1 MTGQFSIGRTRTW
14 RGLAAGLALAALS
27 LGLALPLAGCAGW
40 NTWPPQKPGSG
51 VPSRDDVNVV
61 ATMRLALS
69 RVIADYPPRGAQDQA
84 VAINLPQPLV
94 SEQAY
99 RRIARDVE
107 REFGVDRP
115 VSPLASP
122 NAGLPVYHVAAVRIR
137 TNRAEI
143 DVLRPIFGP
152 GAVDRPELTNDQA
165 YEGYT
170 VRLSGGFKPW
180 QVTWVD
186 RYSPGIIPAPALNF
200 IDRQAP
206 EPEVEPEPESDD
218 EAEPETPAEPEETP
232 DGG

>member
-1 MTGQFSIGRTRTW
+1 MVGQYSIGRTRTW
-14 RGLAAGLALAALS
+14 RGLAAWLGLLVLAF
-27 LGLALPLAGCAGW
+27 GLALPQVGCAGW
-40 NTWPPQKPGSG
+40 NTWPPRSPGGS
-51 VPSRDDVNVV
+51 VPNRDDVNVLG
-61 ATMRLALS
+61 TMTLALS
-69 RVIADYPPRGAQDQA
+69 RVIADYPPRGASEQA

-115 VSPLASP
+115 VSPLGTV
-122 NAGLPVYHVAAVRIR
+122 NAGLPVYHIAAVRIR

-143 DVLRPIFGP
+143 DVLRPVFGP
-152 GAVDRPELTNDQA
+152 GAVDRPELTNDLA

-186 RYSPGIIPAPALNF
+186 RFSPGIIPTPPLNF
-200 IDRQAP
+200 IDRP
-206 EPEVEPEPESDD
+206 T
-218 EAEPETPAEPEETP
+218 ETVEPEETP

>member
-1 MTGQFSIGRTRTW
+1 MAGQFSIGRTRTW
-14 RGLAAGLALAALS
+14 RGLAAGLALACLTV
-27 LGLALPLAGCAGW
+27 GLALPQAGCAGW
-40 NTWPPQKPGSG
+40 KTWPPEKPGG
-51 VPSRDDVNVV
+51 RVPNRDDVNVV
-61 ATMRLALS
+61 ATMTLALS
-69 RVIADYPPRGAQDQA
+69 RVMTDYPPRGDAGQA
-84 VAINLPQPLV
+84 VAINLHEPLV

-107 REFGVDRP
+107 RSFGVDRA
-115 VSPLASP
+115 VSPLGTI

-152 GAVDRPELTNDQA
+152 GSVDRPELTNDLA

-180 QVTWVD
+180 RVTWVD
-186 RYSPGIIPAPALNF
+186 RFSPGIIAAPPLNF
-200 IDRQAP
+200 VDRPAA
-206 EPEVEPEPESDD
+206 VEPEPE
-218 EAEPETPAEPEETP
+218 PETVPEPAAEESP